1 MCVYTVPV
9 LIYLLKGQYYTSKV
23 TGFYCILK
31 KSKQKKKKEQ
41 RKERLIL
48 VVGNNVN
55 LLFISQ
61 CPSHGEAGG
70 ESYFFLKVQREGGT
84 FVEGLFKKAIF
95 HSSESV
101 LIFLRPRRSYRV
113 QCYFTVI
120 VNIEN
125 KWND

>member
-9 LIYLLKGQYYTSKV
+9 LIYLLKGQYYTLKV
-23 TGFYCILK
+23 TGFYCIFK

-48 VVGNNVN
+48 VVANNVN
-55 LLFISQ
+55 LLFIFQ

-70 ESYFFLKVQREGGT
+70 KSYFFLKVQRDGGT
-84 FVEGLFKKAIF
+84 FVEDFLKAIF

-101 LIFLRPRRSYRV
+101 LVFLGPRRSYRV

>member
-23 TGFYCILK
+23 TRLLLYLK
-31 KSKQKKKKEQ
+31 KISKQSEKKKEQ

-70 ESYFFLKVQREGGT
+70 KSYFFLKSTKRGGT
-84 FVEGLFKKAIF
+84 FVEGLLKKLFSI
-95 HSSESV
+95 
-101 LIFLRPRRSYRV
+101 LRKM
-113 QCYFTVI
+113 F
-120 VNIEN
+120 
-125 KWND
+125 